1 MIAMEDEALLDH
13 YLESGEIT
21 ESKIRE
27 MIAERKIFP
36 CFFGSALKLQ
46 GVNEFLGDLHFI
58 QKKENIQRNLVHV
71 YLRSQE
77 MKVEIV

>member
-36 CFFGSALKLQ
+36 CYFGSELKLQ
-46 GVNEFLGDLHFI
+46 GVNEFLSDLAF
-58 QKKENIQRNLVHV
+58 
-71 YLRSQE
+71 
-77 MKVEIV
+77 